1 MITKTLSS
9 YIANLQY
16 EQLPPAVVD
25 MAKVAVM
32 DWLGSVLAGSRQ
44 KPAQIAAGMVKKEG
58 GNPQATLIGFD
69 AKFSVSQA
77 ALVNGVSSHILEMDD
92 LHRDSILHP
101 AAPIISAAAAMAENE
116 RSTGKDFI
124 TAVVAGYETGIRIAE
139 AITPSHYY
147 YWHTTGTCGTFGAA
161 AAAAKIYSLNEEATQ
176 NALGSAGTQ
185 AAGLWEFLQDGAM
198 SKHLHPGKAAMNGV
212 QSVLLAWEG
221 FTGAQK
227 ILEGKKGFFKAT
239 ASEIDESKA
248 IKDLGE
254 DYRILGNS
262 YKIYPSCRHT
272 HGIVD
277 LGIEMVKEGV
287 KAFDIA
293 KIKVK
298 TYSIARDIV
307 GNPDP
312 KTSFEAKF
320 SLPYCLARALVDGD
334 LVLESFD
341 PAVIN
346 DPKVWELI
354 SICSL
359 DDDYHMDNLYPAKW
373 PSYLEITLK
382 NGQVLR
388 KETSYPKGDPEKP
401 ATRDELELKFKKL
414 ASMAMDE
421 IRAESIIN
429 NLGDLESMDS
439 INKILV

>member
-1 MITKTLSS
+1 
-9 YIANLQY
+9 
-16 EQLPPAVVD
+16 
-25 MAKVAVM
+25 
-32 DWLGSVLAGSRQ
+32 
-44 KPAQIAAGMVKKEG
+44 
-58 GNPQATLIGFD
+58 
-69 AKFSVSQA
+69 
-77 ALVNGVSSHILEMDD
+77 
-92 LHRDSILHP
+92 
-101 AAPIISAAAAMAENE
+101 
-116 RSTGKDFI
+116 
-124 TAVVAGYETGIRIAE
+124 
-139 AITPSHYY
+139 
-147 YWHTTGTCGTFGAA
+147 
-161 AAAAKIYSLNEEATQ
+161 
-176 NALGSAGTQ
+176 
-185 AAGLWEFLQDGAM
+185 M